1 MKIYNTLT
9 RQKEEFVPVH
19 PGKVGM
25 YVCGP
30 TVYNYIHIGNA
41 RPMIIFDTVRRYFEY
56 KGYEVNYVSNFT
68 DVDDKIIKKA
78 NEEGVTAT
86 EIAERYIKECKQDME
101 ALNIKPATHQP
112 RATEEIGGM
121 IKMIQTLIK
130 KGHAYEVDGTVY
142 FKTRSFKDYGK
153 LSKKNIDDLEAGH
166 REIKVTGE
174 EGKEDPLDFV
184 LWKPKKE
191 GEIAWDSPWGE
202 GRPGWH
208 IECSEMSKKYIGD
221 TIDIHAGGED
231 LIFPHHEN
239 EIAQSE
245 ACNGE
250 KFANYW
256 MHNGFLNINNK
267 KMSKSAGNFFTVR
280 EIGEKYPL
288 QVIRFFM
295 LSAHYRT
302 PLNFSDTLVESAK
315 TGLDR
320 ILTAID
326 LCREMA
332 AKEETGSLSK
342 EETEHFANIEVLVK
356 KFEDA
361 MEDDFNTADAVSAI
375 FEIVRESNS
384 TVKDFSADYAKKV
397 LKVLEDLCSVLGIE
411 TTKEEEILDEESK
424 NALINYRIQRAY
436 ETLKEAQVMM
446 RESFYNAAVNRLYY
460 ACYYAAVSLLLKYD
474 HQPQTH
480 NGVKTMLG
488 LHFIST
494 GKLPIKIG
502 KIFSTLFE
510 KRHSGD
516 YDDFV
521 YCDKEMLDNLYPQA
535 ELFIHTI
542 NQLLKEE

>member
-30 TVYNYIHIGNA
+30 TVYNLIHIGNA

-121 IKMIQTLIK
+121 IKMIQTLIE

-174 EGKEDPLDFV
+174 EGKKDPLDFV

-245 ACNGE
+245 ACNDE

-332 AKEETGSLSK
+332 AKEETGSLSDAEK
-342 EETEHFANIEVLVK
+342 EHFAKVEALVK

-397 LKVLEDLCSVLGIE
+397 LKVLEDLCGVLGIE
-411 TTKEEEILDEESK
+411 TTKEEEILDEEIEKLIEERQAARK
-424 NALINYRIQRAY
+424 NKDFARAD
-436 ETLKEAQVMM
+436 EIRDQLLEQGIVLKDT
-446 RESFYNAAVNRLYY
+446 RE
-460 ACYYAAVSLLLKYD
+460 
-474 HQPQTH
+474 
-480 NGVKTMLG
+480 GVKW
-488 LHFIST
+488 S
-494 GKLPIKIG
+494 
-502 KIFSTLFE
+502 
-510 KRHSGD
+510 R
-516 YDDFV
+516 
-521 YCDKEMLDNLYPQA
+521 A
-535 ELFIHTI
+535 
-542 NQLLKEE
+542 